1 MDWNDAYANMP
12 YIPEAEAL
20 LTRWSVEA
28 GQYRDALTQQGKA
41 RLGVPYGGRDREA
54 YDLFLPDGTAQG
66 LVVFVHGGYWM
77 KFHRDLWSHF
87 AEGMRAQ
94 GFAVAVP
101 SYDLCPDVSI
111 ADITAQIA
119 TAVTHAA
126 DEVVGPIHLAGHSAG
141 GHLVARMCV
150 AGVLQGAVAARLAMV
165 LPISPVSDLRPL
177 INTDMNDTFR
187 LTEESAAAESPVLM
201 TPMDIPVSVWV
212 GGAERPVFLDQARW
226 LSEAWGAGHVVV
238 AERHHLDIIAPLCEA
253 DSAMVKTLCHPP
265 QV

>member
-201 TPMDIPVSVWV
+201 TPFRSRLSPTMSRRLPNTCRSVRRSS
-212 GGAERPVFLDQARW
+212 AEFRWAPPFRCGWPSSGPTSSARSSWRAPPGCSRPRL
-226 LSEAWGAGHVVV
+226 
-238 AERHHLDIIAPLCEA
+238 
-253 DSAMVKTLCHPP
+253 TT
-265 QV
+265 